1 MRRDRP
7 AREPYR
13 LREVGLGYLM
23 LAPSLVAFVV
33 FVFYP
38 FAKNFVLPFYSQPP
52 KFGAIARPER
62 YVGWSQWK
70 SVLTSDEFRNTLAV
84 TAKFTIITVPI
95 GIVLGLVLAVA
106 AHQRLRGITVFRT
119 IFSSTVATSIAV
131 VSVIFLSLT
140 NPVVGFFQ
148 IRVGG
153 VSLVENPRWAL
164 PSICLVTVWQSLGL
178 SFIVM
183 SAGLQSIPDDLL
195 EAARVDGAGWFGVFR
210 NVTLPLL
217 SPTLFFAFVVGSISS
232 FQAFAQVDLLTGGG
246 PDGRTRTLAYSIYKT
261 SIEAGGP
268 SDANKAAVIAIGLF
282 VIVLVLTVLQLR
294 LERRVNYAR

>member
-1 MRRDRP
+1 MARRKRV
-7 AREPYR
+7 RERYSA
-13 LREVGLGYLM
+13 REVGLAYLM
-23 LAPSLVAFVV
+23 LLPSLLAFGV
-33 FVFYP
+33 FIFYP

-52 KFGAIARPER
+52 KFGAIARPAR
-62 YVGWSQWK
+62 WVGWSQWR
-70 SVLTSDEFRNTLAV
+70 SVLTSDEFRNTLFV
-84 TAKFTIITVPI
+84 TVKFTIIVVPI
-95 GIVLGLVLAVA
+95 GIALGLLLATA

-148 IRVGG
+148 VRVDG
-153 VSLVENPRWAL
+153 VSLVESPRWAL
-164 PSICLVTVWQSLGL
+164 PAICIVTIWQSLGL

-195 EAARVDGAGWFGVFR
+195 EAARVDGAGPLTVFR
-210 NVTLPLL
+210 RVTLPLL
-217 SPTLFFAFVVGSISS
+217 SPTMFFAFVVGSISA

-246 PDGRTRTLAYSIYKT
+246 PGDRTRTLAYSIYKT

-282 VIVLVLTVLQLR
+282 VIVLALTIVQLR
-294 LERRVNYAR
+294 LERKVNYAR